1 MSDAGPPSEAAQRL
15 LSQGLIAV
23 IATEQPD
30 GPPHLTPVWF
40 AWTGIDFEVVTPD
53 SSRKYRNLRR
63 AGRCTVVVDK
73 RTWPY
78 QSVIAECEPVGT
90 RPRRGYPRALV
101 HRYLDGDLAAEFID
115 TYRDT
120 ELLAITLRPT
130 RWYGHVN
137 EG

>member
-1 MSDAGPPSEAAQRL
+1 MSGAATPPEAAHRL

-40 AWTGIDFEVVTPD
+40 AWTGTDFEIVTPD

-78 QSVIAECEPVGT
+78 QSVIAECELT
-90 RPRRGYPRALV
+90 DARLRRGYPRALV
-101 HRYLDGDLAAEFID
+101 HRYLESDLAADFLD

-120 ELLAITLRPT
+120 ELLTITLRPT